1 MHIYRFCLQKKS
13 YWNITISGYLYSW
26 FKPIRPV
33 VSLGN
38 GLKWRSGNQQRQ
50 PSPNCSGTA
59 EDPLGALSDVS
70 QVNTEVL
77 D

>member
-13 YWNITISGYLYSW
+13 YWNITISGCLYSW

-33 VSLGN
+33 VLLEN
-38 GLKWRSGNQQRQ
+38 GLKWQRQ
-50 PSPNCSGTA
+50 PSPNCSGAA
-59 EDPLGALSDVS
+59 EDPLGALSDAS